1 MTSEVIDGR
10 RGRSDDGRVPT
21 TPTEEDPMTITLS
34 PVPRPRLSLRASVVR
49 PLLAVDADGCLLL
62 GVVGAAGAALL
73 DGPLGSPAWLLVLAG
88 VALLAY
94 GAEAAVVA
102 WNPTSSGMLG
112 LALANAVFALGA
124 VAALLT
130 ASLTGLGTVVAVALT
145 AISLAMGDVL
155 LSTVAIGTVFE
166 VALVLGVPLFDRP
179 SQELAAAHARLQDRL
194 ALLPVRVR
202 TREQADDDF

>member
-1 MTSEVIDGR
+1 
-10 RGRSDDGRVPT
+10 
-21 TPTEEDPMTITLS
+21 MTITLS

-49 PLLAVDADGCLLL
+49 PLLAVDAAGCLVL
-62 GVVGAAGAALL
+62 GVAAAAGAAFL
-73 DGPLGSPAWLLVLAG
+73 DGPLGSPVWLLVLAG

-155 LSTVAIGTVFE
+155 L
-166 VALVLGVPLFDRP
+166 LGSRDR
-179 SQELAAAHARLQDRL
+179 SRDLA
-194 ALLPVRVR
+194 
-202 TREQADDDF
+202 